1 VRGEMNKK
9 VDEYIGKQKSP
20 QREICLELRR
30 IVFQILPNIDEEM
43 KWGVPTYAKGKYYI
57 VALRDHVN
65 FGISLKGLSEEEN
78 KLLDGS
84 GKTMKHVELR
94 SVEEIEEK
102 KVAELLKLAMKK

>member
-1 VRGEMNKK
+1 MNRK

-57 VALRDHVN
+57 VALTDHVN
-65 FGISLKGLSEEEN
+65 FGISLKGLSEAEQ
-78 KLLDGS
+78 KLLEGS